1 MCNIKWPIND
11 FRLNDLQTFEKIIET
26 IFEEKLFMKTD
37 GITIVMTDPM
47 LSTLK
52 DKERLCE
59 VMFEKYNI
67 GR

>member
-1 MCNIKWPIND
+1 
-11 FRLNDLQTFEKIIET
+11 
-26 IFEEKLFMKTD
+26 MKTD